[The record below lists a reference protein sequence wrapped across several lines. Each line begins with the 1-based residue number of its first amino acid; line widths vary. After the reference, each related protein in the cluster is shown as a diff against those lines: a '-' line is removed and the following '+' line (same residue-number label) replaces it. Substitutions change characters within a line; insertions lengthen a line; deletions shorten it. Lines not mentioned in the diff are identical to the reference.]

1 MLLICELWCLFEG
14 SYLLGFSGSKFGCGL
29 GWLRIG
35 GFSAVLF
42 WFACGVALG
51 CLIIGGWMLI
61 WCSLLTMSGLL
72 FVGCEF
78 DFWSGFVTA

>member
-1 MLLICELWCLFEG
+1 M
-14 SYLLGFSGSKFGCGL
+14 
-29 GWLRIG
+29 
-35 GFSAVLF
+35 LF
-42 WFACGVALG
+42 WFAWGVALG

-78 DFWSGFVTA
+78 DFWSGFGCDCLRCVGERLLLAS